1 MKDATALHWISSDWV
16 GSADSAEAE
25 TTNPAIG
32 VPVQRFAA
40 GGRPE
45 AEAAI
50 AAARQAFDRGEWAES
65 PRLRAA
71 VLLAFADRIEAC
83 KRALAQILTEENG
96 KVLNHAELEITAVAS
111 ELRYYAGLARNIA
124 GKVLEIAPR
133 TLSVLHREAA
143 GVAAHIVPWNA
154 PGILLVR
161 SLGPAMAAG
170 CTNVIKPAP
179 QVAGFHTAIMRC
191 LADIEAMPA
200 GVVNSVMETGSV
212 IGKILVESPD
222 VEVVSF
228 TGSTAVGQRIMAA
241 AAGTL
246 KRLVLELGGKAPCVV
261 FDDVSVDTVAPALAA
276 AATVISGQQCTAAAR
291 VLVQRNIYE
300 DLRNALAKRFRE
312 MVVGPGTDPA
322 SEMGPLIDRAS
333 RDRVAAVVDRAAAE
347 GRIIVQGEIPGGS
360 LAAGAF
366 IRPSLTALEDLSSP
380 LVCDEIF
387 GPVLNIEPFD
397 DEADAIR
404 RANAVRY
411 GLAASVWTRDHDR
424 AQHVAR
430 ALRAGTVWINA
441 HNRLFPEAETGG
453 YRASGVGRMHGVEGL
468 DPFLETKHVYHEAA
482 PSPSA
487 E

>member
-1 MKDATALHWISSDWV
+1 MSTDAARHWIDSEWV
-16 GSADSAEAE
+16 TSADGAEAE
-25 TTNPAIG
+25 TVNPATG
-32 VPVQRFAA
+32 RPVGRFCA
-40 GGRPE
+40 GGRAE

-50 AAARQAFDRGEWAES
+50 AAARRAFENGEWAQS

-71 VLLAFADRIEAC
+71 VLLAFADAVEA
-83 KRALAQILTEENG
+83 RRDELARLLTEENG
-96 KVLNHAELEITAVAS
+96 KILTHAELEVAAAAS

-170 CTNVIKPAP
+170 CTSVVKAAP
-179 QVAGFHTAIMRC
+179 QVAGFHHAFMRC
-191 LADIEAMPA
+191 LAAVETLPR
-200 GVVNSVMETGSV
+200 GVVNSVVETGSA
-212 IGKILVESPD
+212 IGERLAESPEVD
-222 VEVVSF
+222 VVSF
-228 TGSTAVGQRIMAA
+228 TGSTAVGRRIMAA

-246 KRLVLELGGKAPCVV
+246 KRLALELGGKAPCVV
-261 FDDVSVDTVAPALAA
+261 FEDVPVEETAGALAA

-291 VLVQRNIYE
+291 VLVQRRIHGP
-300 DLRNALAKRFRE
+300 LREALAARFRA
-312 MVVGPGTDPA
+312 MRVGPGTDPE

-333 RDRVAAVVDRAAAE
+333 RDRVAAVVERAAAE
-347 GRIIVQGEIPGGS
+347 GHVVVRGEVPGGA
-360 LAAGAF
+360 LADGAF
-366 IRPSLTALEDLSSP
+366 IRPSLTECTDLSSP
-380 LVCDEIF
+380 LVCEEIF
-387 GPVLNIEPFD
+387 GPVLNLEPFD
-397 DEADAIR
+397 DEAEATA

-424 AQHVAR
+424 AQRVAR
-430 ALRAGTVWINA
+430 ALKAGTVWINA

-453 YRASGVGRMHGVEGL
+453 YRDSGIGRMHGVEGL

-482 PSPSA
+482 PA
-487 E
+487 AG